1 MSAKT
6 QDLARH
12 DWDDL
17 RLFLAVFRAGS
28 LGLAARRLGLDTST
42 VSRRLAGLEE
52 ELGATLFDRTRRG
65 LVATRLAE
73 LGLPAVEAME
83 AAQGRFARDTSGA
96 ERHVEGV
103 VRLSAAPG
111 LAQEFVAPLLVE
123 LHARHPGLRIEID
136 ASQRVIDLSRH
147 EADIALRS
155 VPPEGADLLVTKL
168 GTSRWIAVTGAKQH
182 KTLVRLRRWEDV
194 PWIGWD
200 SDMASFHVARWLT
213 KYAPKVDILLRT
225 SHFPTQLAAAR
236 SGLAVVL
243 APAVHAE
250 RHGLVAVEYTRALA
264 ESVAAW
270 PSDDLWLVGRRA
282 LREVPRVAAVW
293 QFLLAEL
300 RQL

>member
-1 MSAKT
+1 MPAKT
-6 QDLARH
+6 QDLMRH
-12 DWDDL
+12 SWDDL

-28 LGLAARRLGLDTST
+28 LGIAARRLGLDTST

-52 ELGATLFDRTRRG
+52 ELGAPLFERTRQG

-73 LGLPAVEAME
+73 LGVPAVESME

-96 ERHVEGV
+96 ESHVEGV

-111 LAQEFVAPLLVE
+111 LAQEFVAPMLVK
-123 LHARHPGLRIEID
+123 LHARHPGLRLEID

-147 EADIALRS
+147 EADLALRS

-168 GTSRWIAVTGAKQH
+168 GTSRWIAAATPKLRNELG
-182 KTLVRLRRWEDV
+182 RLRRWEDA
-194 PWIGWD
+194 PWISWD
-200 SDMASFHVARWLT
+200 GDMASFHVARWLT
-213 KYAPKVDILLRT
+213 KYAPKADVLLRT
-225 SHFPTQLAAAR
+225 SHFPSQLAAAS
-236 SGLAVVL
+236 SGLGVVL
-243 APAVHAE
+243 VPSIHAE
-250 RHGLVAVEYTRALA
+250 HHGLVAVEYTRALA

>member
-1 MSAKT
+1 MAAKT
-6 QDLARH
+6 QDLMRH
-12 DWDDL
+12 SWDDL

-28 LGLAARRLGLDTST
+28 LGVAARRLGLDTST

-52 ELGATLFDRTRRG
+52 ELGARLFERTRQG

-73 LGLPAVEAME
+73 LGLPAVESME
-83 AAQGRFARDTSGA
+83 AAQGRFTRDTSGA
-96 ERHVEGV
+96 ERHIEGV

-111 LAQEFVAPLLVE
+111 LAQEFVAPALVK
-123 LHARHPGLRIEID
+123 LHARHPRLRIEID

-147 EADIALRS
+147 EADVALRS

-168 GTSRWIAVTGAKQH
+168 GTSRWVATAIPKLH
-182 KTLVRLRRWEDV
+182 KALGRLRRWEDA

-200 SDMASFHVARWLT
+200 GDMASFHVARWLT
-213 KYAPKVDILLRT
+213 KHVPKADVLLRT
-225 SHFPTQLAAAR
+225 SHFPSQLAAAR
-236 SGLAVVL
+236 SGLGLVL

-250 RHGLVAVEYTRALA
+250 RHGLAPVEYTRALA
-264 ESVAAW
+264 ESAAEW

-300 RQL
+300 RQP

>member
-1 MSAKT
+1 T
-6 QDLARH
+6 RH

-52 ELGATLFDRTRRG
+52 ELGASLFDRTRRG

-83 AAQGRFARDTSGA
+83 AAQGRFARDISGA

-103 VRLSAAPG
+103 VRLSVAPG
-111 LAQEFVAPLLVE
+111 LAQEFIAPLLVE

-136 ASQRVIDLSRH
+136 ASQHVIDLSRH

-168 GTSRWIAVTGAKQH
+168 GTSRWIAVTGAKLH
-182 KTLVRLRRWEDV
+182 KTLGRLRCWEDA

-200 SDMASFHVARWLT
+200 NDMASFHVARWLT
-213 KYAPKVDILLRT
+213 KHAPKADILLRT
-225 SHFPTQLAAAR
+225 SHFPSQLAAAR
-236 SGLAVVL
+236 SGLGVVL

-250 RHGLVAVEYTRALA
+250 RQGLVPVEYTRALVA
-264 ESVAAW
+264 SAAAW

>member
-1 MSAKT
+1 MPAKT

-52 ELGATLFDRTRRG
+52 QLGASLFNRTRRG

-83 AAQGRFARDTSGA
+83 SAQGRFARDTSGA

-103 VRLSAAPG
+103 VRLSAAPV
-111 LAQEFVAPLLVE
+111 LAQDFVAPLLVK
-123 LHARHPGLRIEID
+123 LRARHPGLRIELD
-136 ASQRVIDLSRH
+136 ASQQVIDLSRH

-155 VPPEGADLLVTKL
+155 VAPEGADLLVTKL
-168 GTSRWIAVTGAKQH
+168 GTSRWVAVTGGKLH
-182 KTLVRLRRWEDV
+182 KSLGRLRRWEDA

-200 SDMASFHVARWLT
+200 NDMASFHVARWLT
-213 KYAPKVDILLRT
+213 KYAPKADLVLRT
-225 SHFPTQLAAAR
+225 SHFPSQLVAAR
-236 SGLAVVL
+236 SGLGVVL
-243 APAVHAE
+243 APSVHAA
-250 RHGLVAVEYTRALA
+250 RQGLVPLEFTRALA
-264 ESVAAW
+264 TSAAAW